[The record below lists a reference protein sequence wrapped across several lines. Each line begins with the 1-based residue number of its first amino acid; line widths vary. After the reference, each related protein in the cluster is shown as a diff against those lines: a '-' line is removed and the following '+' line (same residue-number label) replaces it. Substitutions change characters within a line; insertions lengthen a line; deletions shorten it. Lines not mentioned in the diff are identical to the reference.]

1 MIITEILARNA
12 RMYGDEVALIERDPA
27 NNRRVTITWKEFD
40 DMANRVANALIEKG
54 IKKEDKVI
62 HLMMNCIEWLPAYF
76 GILRTGAWAVP
87 LNFRFMAEDIRYCAE
102 IAEARAIIFGEEF
115 VDRVNTIKGDLVT
128 IKDYVFAGPV
138 DMMPDYS
145 ESLEAFLKTGSAS
158 WTRPP
163 FILRPEPRANQ
174 SLFF

>member
-12 RMYGDEVALIERDPA
+12 RMYGDEVALIERAPA

-40 DMANRVANALIEKG
+40 NMANRVANALIAKG

-87 LNFRFMAEDIRYCAE
+87 LNFRFMAEDIG
-102 IAEARAIIFGEEF
+102 IA
-115 VDRVNTIKGDLVT
+115 
-128 IKDYVFAGPV
+128 
-138 DMMPDYS
+138 
-145 ESLEAFLKTGSAS
+145 LKS
-158 WTRPP
+158 
-163 FILRPEPRANQ
+163 LRPRQ
-174 SLFF
+174 LSLARNLLTA